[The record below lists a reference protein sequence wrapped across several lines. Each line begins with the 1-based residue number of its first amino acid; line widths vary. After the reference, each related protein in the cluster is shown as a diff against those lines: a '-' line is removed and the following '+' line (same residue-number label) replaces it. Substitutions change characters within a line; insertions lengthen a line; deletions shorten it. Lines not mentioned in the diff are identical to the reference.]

1 MYMYMFLYV
10 LVYFL
15 FREGIL
21 IDMRNFF
28 VFKFF
33 YCVRVIYLKFILFV
47 QKIFCIVNKFLKFLK
62 YIMIYMKYR
71 VIYFILIYFFLI
83 FLDYIFFCKIFIN
96 FNQE

>member
-15 FREGIL
+15 FREEIL
-21 IDMRNFF
+21 IDMRNFY

-47 QKIFCIVNKFLKFLK
+47 
-62 YIMIYMKYR
+62 
-71 VIYFILIYFFLI
+71 
-83 FLDYIFFCKIFIN
+83 
-96 FNQE
+96 